1 LVSAQ
6 VILLVIGVIGFFAT
20 GGIGKVKK
28 AREIAQTDFN
38 LIKERLNQSD
48 FVNDI
53 KEKTKS
59 GMEGKEA

>member
-20 GGIGKVKK
+20 GGIG
-28 AREIAQTDFN
+28 
-38 LIKERLNQSD
+38 
-48 FVNDI
+48 NDI